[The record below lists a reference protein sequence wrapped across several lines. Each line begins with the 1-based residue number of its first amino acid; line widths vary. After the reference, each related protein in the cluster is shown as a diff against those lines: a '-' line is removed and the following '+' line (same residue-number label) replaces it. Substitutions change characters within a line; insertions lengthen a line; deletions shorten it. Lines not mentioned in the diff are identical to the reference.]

1 MFNYYKIQPSVEK
14 EILTEEGAVIKFIL
28 KMAPTHNQNQTFL
41 NPYFCVE
48 VNGSTVDS
56 GSIVINVNNN
66 GQVQNLL
73 NKYPFSVQR
82 QMVNNVE
89 KVSFV
94 DEGVII
100 EQLSN
105 WSEIEQ
111 MLQHIQAETEEVA
124 TSSSSLKCR

>member
-1 MFNYYKIQPSVEK
+1 
-14 EILTEEGAVIKFIL
+14 
-28 KMAPTHNQNQTFL
+28 
-41 NPYFCVE
+41 
-48 VNGSTVDS
+48 
-56 GSIVINVNNN
+56 
-66 GQVQNLL
+66 LL
-73 NKYPFSVQR
+73 NKYPFSVKR